1 MQIAPSKED
10 VDYQIS
16 YAQNFEDVHLAAFFS
31 DVDKGFY
38 VDLGANDPVVHSVT
52 KRFSL
57 AGWRGINIEPIEDR
71 YRALILDRP
80 VDINLPIGISNAP
93 GTLKF
98 RKYVGEGLSTFSPA
112 MMAQYA
118 EQVSDS
124 TESYR
129 ELEVEVRTLRDVLA
143 EHTQGPIHFMKIDI
157 EGFEYEALEGNDWT
171 RFRPEVLCI
180 EANHI
185 VRDWHDLLREAGY
198 SLAFF
203 DGLNEYFVAAEAAH
217 RTEQFRLS
225 FVDVAVT
232 GPPILPYPVHI
243 EWRQRDDD
251 LLRLEAELT
260 AARLRAGALK
270 TELRRAK
277 KRLVNLGTR
286 EVVEDPL
293 VRILDARLS
302 ARLKH
307 WQRSSKQARRRR
319 LEHLSLRAAGGTPDQ
334 LLARVREVDRRVLT
348 VGVQPSSVS
357 VAAWKGYRLAK
368 RVSRKPIA
376 LVRGRGMPKKGLV
389 G

>member
-1 MQIAPSKED
+1 MKYE
-10 VDYQIS
+10 IS
-16 YAQNFEDVHLAAFFS
+16 YAQNSEDVYLAAFFS

-57 AGWRGINIEPIEDR
+57 AGWRGINIEPIEER

-80 VDINLPIGISNAP
+80 ADINLPIGISNVP
-93 GTLKF
+93 GTLTF
-98 RKYVGEGLSTFSPA
+98 RQYVGEGLSTFSPA
-112 MMAQYA
+112 MMALYA
-118 EQVSDS
+118 EQVSAY
-124 TESYR
+124 TKSYR

-143 EHTQGPIHFMKIDI
+143 EHTPGPIHFMKVDI

-217 RTEQFRLS
+217 RMELFRSS
-225 FVDVAVT
+225 FVGVAVT
-232 GPPILPYPVHI
+232 GPPILAYPVHT

-251 LLRLEAELT
+251 LLRLGAELT
-260 AARLRAGALK
+260 AAQVREQDLKAELGRAN
-270 TELRRAK
+270 
-277 KRLVNLGTR
+277 KRLVEFGTR

-293 VRILDARLS
+293 VRILDARLV
-302 ARLKH
+302 ARLKR
-307 WQRSSKQARRRR
+307 WQRSSKRARRRR
-319 LEHLSLRAAGGTPDQ
+319 LEQRNLRPAGGTPVQ
-334 LLARVREVDRRVLT
+334 ILARVREVDRQVLT
-348 VGVQPSSVS
+348 VGVQPSAVS
-357 VAAWKGYRLAK
+357 VAAWKGYRLTKQAG
-368 RVSRKPIA
+368 SKPIA
-376 LVRGRGMPKKGLV
+376 LVRRLGMSKRGRGR
-389 G
+389 